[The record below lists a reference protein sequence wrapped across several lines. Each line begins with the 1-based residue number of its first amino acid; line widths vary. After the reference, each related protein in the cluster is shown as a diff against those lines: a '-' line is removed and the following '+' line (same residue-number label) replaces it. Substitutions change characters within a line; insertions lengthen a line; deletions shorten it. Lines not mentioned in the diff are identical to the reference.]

1 MTVKVVISC
10 KNLREM
16 TEKFGKSEKGASLLI
31 RKGKLNECCCLRPCL
46 GELRPFQG
54 FGSKKIPDSI
64 CLAGEIYSCTANIFF
79 FFPTTLTS
87 LLVCLRRAHLIKH
100 LVNANV
106 LHSGS
111 PFPFFFPKGA
121 LLPFFTAQ
129 RELSAC
135 SERRGKKE
143 KKSICDQIAPCQ
155 RATRSSE
162 KSCPVGFTFSL
173 HSVCVIA
180 ATGRAALWVTRTP
193 TAASSVGRA
202 EEIIFH
208 M

>member
-1 MTVKVVISC
+1 MLLPATVSRRVETLSG
-10 KNLREM
+10 LRL
-16 TEKFGKSEKGASLLI
+16 KKKKYLI
-31 RKGKLNECCCLRPCL
+31 A
-46 GELRPFQG
+46 FVWQG
-54 FGSKKIPDSI
+54 TFIH
-64 CLAGEIYSCTANIFF
+64 ARQTFF
-79 FFPTTLTS
+79 FIFSTTLTS
-87 LLVCLRRAHLIKH
+87 LLVCLRRAHLIEH

-106 LHSGS
+106 LHSCS

-143 KKSICDQIAPCQ
+143 KKKSFCDQIAPCQ
-155 RATRSSE
+155 RATRRSE
-162 KSCPVGFTFSL
+162 KSCPAGFTFSL

-180 ATGRAALWVTRTP
+180 ATGRAALRVTRAP